1 MYLKF
6 IFLFLIHFCES
17 LKSFEKSEPLSWNE
31 NAIFHGFLEPMIST
45 DLSTS
50 IWSLI
55 AKNENGKSYR
65 DIFAEEIEF
74 ESDIDA
80 SLAKMIIIS
89 DLCLHDL
96 MFNQSSVTFKVRLT
110 IVLKIKISKNR
121 LSRVI

>member
-1 MYLKF
+1 MDLKF
-6 IFLFLIHFCES
+6 VFLFLIHFCES

-31 NAIFHGFLEPMIST
+31 NAIFRGFLEPMIST

-89 DLCLHDL
+89 DFCLHDL

-110 IVLKIKISKNR
+110 IVLKIKISKN
-121 LSRVI
+121 SEN

>member
-17 LKSFEKSEPLSWNE
+17 LKSFEKSKPLSWNE
-31 NAIFHGFLEPMIST
+31 NAIFRGFLEPMIST

-74 ESDIDA
+74 ESDRITA
-80 SLAKMIIIS
+80 VQRS
-89 DLCLHDL
+89 
-96 MFNQSSVTFKVRLT
+96 
-110 IVLKIKISKNR
+110 
-121 LSRVI
+121 